1 MARKTG
7 EHGLPPPECKAIL
20 LCERVL
26 RDEFTGLFS
35 LINVFD
41 NINSYSFPCT
51 IGPYLLFLHITD
63 GLGRYRITVEIQDLQ
78 SDVVIAR
85 EDQPEIE
92 LPDKNVKWIGILSV
106 PEFEVAQPGMY
117 DVLVLANDQEINRQK
132 LTVTQIPEEHDG
144 EAEEGESEG

>member
-1 MARKTG
+1 MAKKTG
-7 EHGLPPPECKAIL
+7 KQGLPAPECKAIL

-41 NINSYSFPCT
+41 NINSDSFPCT
-51 IGPYLLFLHITD
+51 IGPYLLFLQITD
-63 GLGRYRITVEIQDLQ
+63 GLGRYRIMVEIHDLH
-78 SDVVIAR
+78 SDVIIAR

-92 LPDKNVKWIGILSV
+92 LPDKNAKWIGILSV
-106 PEFEVAQPGMY
+106 PQFEIAQPGMY

-132 LTVTQIPEEHDG
+132 LTVTQIQEDDDG
-144 EAEEGESEG
+144 EAEGGGEE